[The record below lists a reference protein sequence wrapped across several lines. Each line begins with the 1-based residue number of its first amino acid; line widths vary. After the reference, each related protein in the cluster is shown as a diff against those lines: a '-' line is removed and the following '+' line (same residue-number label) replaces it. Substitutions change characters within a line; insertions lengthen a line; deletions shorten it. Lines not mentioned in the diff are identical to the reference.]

1 MIQGWVAKKEG
12 SLKTPAL
19 NLEGVGELFP
29 FPVPSP
35 LHQYLPVSRE

>member
-1 MIQGWVAKKEG
+1 MIQGWVAEEG
-12 SLKTPAL
+12 RLKTPAL

-35 LHQYLPVSRE
+35 LQQYLPASRE